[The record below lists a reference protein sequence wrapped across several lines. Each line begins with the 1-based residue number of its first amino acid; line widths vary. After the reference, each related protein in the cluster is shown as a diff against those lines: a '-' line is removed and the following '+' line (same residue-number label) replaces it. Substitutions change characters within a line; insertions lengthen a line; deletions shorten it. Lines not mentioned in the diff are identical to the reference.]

1 MGKIKVFY
9 KEHRVFIILMA
20 VGLVCMIII
29 LAVLFAFFYGG
40 DGKDKYG
47 TRLENRSNYEISE
60 ERIEDLESFYI
71 MDDKVLSA
79 KAMITGRIIY
89 IKINFAENVEL
100 IEAEGIAGKA
110 LQEKFSVE
118 EQKYYDIHFTL
129 EEAPSET
136 NKGFL
141 ISGAQ
146 NKNGSGLVWNLN
158 KEIEEE
164 TEV

>member
-1 MGKIKVFY
+1 MNKIKIFY

-29 LAVLFAFFYGG
+29 LAVLFVFFYGG

-47 TRLENRSNYEISE
+47 TRLENRSNYEITE
-60 ERIEDLESFYI
+60 ERIEDLENFYI
-71 MDDKVLSA
+71 TDEKVLSA
-79 KAMITGRIIY
+79 KAEIRGRIVY

-100 IEAEGIAGKA
+100 LEAEGIAQKA
-110 LQEKFSVE
+110 LQEKFTME
-118 EQKYYDIHFTL
+118 EQNYYDFHFTL
-129 EEAPSET
+129 KELPSAT
-136 NKGFL
+136 NEGFI
-141 ISGAQ
+141 ISGAK

-158 KEIEEE
+158 RETAE